1 MPRIKLEFPE
11 KVVYCH
17 QLNLRINDINYGQH
31 LGHDTLVTLM
41 HEARCSWLAES
52 DLSELSID
60 GGQVGWVVAELAVNY
75 KVEAFYPD
83 QLSIELA
90 IGDIGSKGLEIYHRV
105 LRGDGKVVALA
116 KTGMV
121 FFDYEAHQAAAIPES
136 FRKLAGLDEE

>member
-11 KVVYCH
+11 KIVYRH

-41 HEARCSWLAES
+41 HEARCSWLAEAG
-52 DLSELSID
+52 LSELSIN
-60 GGQVGWVVAELAVNY
+60 GGHVGWVVAELAVNY

-83 QLSIELA
+83 RLSIELA
-90 IGDIGSKGLEIYHRV
+90 VGELGSKGVEIYHRLV
-105 LRGDGKVVALA
+105 RGDGNTVAIA

-121 FFDYEAHQAAAIPES
+121 FFDYAKHHASEVPES
-136 FRKLAGLDEE
+136 FTQLAGLN

>member
-1 MPRIKLEFPE
+1 MSRIKLEFPE
-11 KVVYCH
+11 KTVYCH

-41 HEARCSWLAES
+41 HEARCSWLAEAG
-52 DLSELSID
+52 LSELSIN

-83 QLSIELA
+83 RLSIELTV
-90 IGDIGSKGLEIYHRV
+90 GDLGSKGVEIYHHLV
-105 LRGDGKVVALA
+105 RGDGKTVAIA

-121 FFDYEAHQAAAIPES
+121 FFDYEKHQASPVPET
-136 FRKLAGLDEE
+136 FLKLANLN